1 MNRASTLSQAVIKRA
16 IAAMDAQGH
25 PVKAARLCANGDVVL
40 LTESPAGLLAL
51 DTNDGGSWV
60 DLAGETE
67 ISRA

>member
-1 MNRASTLSQAVIKRA
+1 MSATALTKAVIERA

-25 PVKAARLCANGDVVL
+25 QVKAARLCANGDVVL

-51 DTNDGGSWV
+51 DTNDGGDWV
-60 DLAGETE
+60 DLAGATE

>member
-1 MNRASTLSQAVIKRA
+1 MLTQAVIKRT

-40 LTESPAGLLAL
+40 LTESPAGLLPLTL
-51 DTNDGGSWV
+51 DDGGSWV
-60 DLAGETE
+60 DLAGEAE

>member
-1 MNRASTLSQAVIKRA
+1 MTATALSGAVIRRA

-25 PVKAARLCANGDVVL
+25 QVKAARLCANGDVVL

-60 DLAGETE
+60 DLAGQAE

>member
-1 MNRASTLSQAVIKRA
+1 MLTQAVIKRT

-40 LTESPAGLLAL
+40 LTESPAGLLPLNL
-51 DTNDGGSWV
+51 DDGGSWV
-60 DLAGETE
+60 DLAGEAE